1 MGTKNTLA
9 DIGIAMSS
17 PGTVIAGLPAYSA
30 KQKNDAVAQQNKA
43 ARTQR
48 RMQSYQSAV
57 ERRKQVAQALRGR
70 AEIANTA
77 YTQGS
82 QGSSGVIGSQ
92 DALFT
97 QAGSNI
103 AHLNTM
109 EKFNK
114 ETSRYMVKANE
125 ANARAATADAAFET
139 VKSGASLFV

>member
-9 DIGIAMSS
+9 DIGIAVSN

-70 AEIANTA
+70 AEIANSA
-77 YTQGS
+77 YAQGS
-82 QGSSGVIGSQ
+82 QGSSGVTGNQ
-92 DALFT
+92 DALFA

-103 AHLNTM
+103 GHLNTM
-109 EKFNK
+109 ERFNT
-114 ETSRYMVKANE
+114 ETSKHMIKANE
-125 ANARAATADAAFET
+125 ANARAATADSVFDT
-139 VKSGASLFV
+139 VKSGASLFI